1 MKAAEL
7 SPTVSINSPELKSFN
22 SRSILELQGEFKS
35 GSEKGPVMRIDLN
48 HTPQLP
54 EPSRSGSAQN
64 SALAASASEV
74 LGGEDQAQLSG
85 AHAQV
90 LALVAQ
96 AVQLPDVREQ
106 RVQLLR
112 QAIQSGQ
119 YQSNPENTA
128 AAVFNHLIARP
139 AA

>member
-1 MKAAEL
+1 MA
-7 SPTVSINSPELKSFN
+7 SIGRTELKSFN
-22 SRSILELQGEFKS
+22 ARSILELQVEFKPS
-35 GSEKGPVMRIDLN
+35 SEKGPVMRIDLN

-54 EPSRSGSAQN
+54 EPNRSSAQ
-64 SALAASASEV
+64 SASAAANASASEV

-85 AHAQV
+85 THAQV

-96 AVQLPDVREQ
+96 ASQLPEVREE
-106 RVQLLR
+106 RVQQLR

-119 YQSNPENTA
+119 YQASPENTA
-128 AAVFNHLIARP
+128 SAVLDHLIARP

>member
-1 MKAAEL
+1 
-7 SPTVSINSPELKSFN
+7 
-22 SRSILELQGEFKS
+22 
-35 GSEKGPVMRIDLN
+35 MRIDLN

-54 EPSRSGSAQN
+54 EPSRSSAQN
-64 SALAASASEV
+64 SAAAASASEA

-96 AVQLPDVREQ
+96 AAQLPEVREE
-106 RVQLLR
+106 RVQFLR

-119 YQSNPENTA
+119 YQSSPENTA
-128 AAVFNHLIARP
+128 AAVLDHLMARL